1 MAKQYY
7 SPRNLKFLLYETHN
21 AEEVLQYERYA
32 HMDKET
38 MDMMLDT
45 AGQIGD
51 THLYP
56 HLKDMDKN
64 EPEAKD
70 GKVTVHPKVGS
81 WLKEMGEGGWISV
94 NAPLDAGGM
103 QAPTI
108 LESCFSFIFQ
118 AANNGVYPYVG
129 LTMGAANLIQS
140 FGTQELKDEFLPSMY
155 AGKYT
160 GTMCLTE
167 PDAGSSLADMKSS
180 ATPQSDGSYKIKGQK
195 IFITSGDHQH
205 ADNIIHLLLARI
217 DGAPAGTKGISLFV
231 VPKLRKEGDK
241 MIPNDIIAAS
251 IFHKMGQKS
260 APACHM
266 VMGEKDNCVGY
277 LVGQPNKG
285 LTYMFQMMN
294 EARIMVG
301 VTGVSIASAAYYSSL
316 EYANERPQGRRL
328 NEKDPLKPPTMII
341 NHPDVKRMLLMQ
353 KAIVEGSLSLVLECA
368 KYHDLS
374 HTTTGDEK
382 DKYALLLDLLTPIA
396 KTFPCEYGITSVS
409 NALQV
414 FGGYGFT
421 TDFELE
427 QFYRDIRITTIYEG
441 TTGIQSLDLLGRKVT
456 QANGKSLQYLRSM
469 IGMTIK
475 EAKTHDD
482 LKRYADQLENEVQR
496 MGQVTSHLLQFALKG
511 DNERFLADA
520 NLYLDL
526 FSIVTVGWQWL
537 KQAVVAKNAIV
548 TNNPQGSELDFYES
562 KVHTMKYWFHY
573 ELPKTQGLATRLM
586 DDEVL
591 TITDRTE
598 IFA

>member
-21 AEEVLQYERYA
+21 AEEVLQYEKYA

-56 HLKDMDKN
+56 YLKNMDRE

-70 GKVTVHPKVGS
+70 GKVTVHPKVGD

-140 FGTQELKDEFLPSMY
+140 FGTQELKDEYLPSMY
-155 AGKYT
+155 AGKFT

-231 VPKLRKEGDK
+231 VPKLRKEGDQ
-241 MIPNDIIAAS
+241 MVPNDIIAAS

-266 VMGEKDNCVGY
+266 VMGEKDDCVGY

-301 VTGVSIASAAYYSSL
+301 VTGVSIASAAYYAAL

-353 KAIVEGSLSLVLECA
+353 KAIVEGSLSLILECA
-368 KYHDLS
+368 KYHDLA
-374 HTTTGDEK
+374 HITTGDER

-409 NALQV
+409 NSLQV

-456 QANGKSLQYLRSM
+456 QANGKSIQYLRSM
-469 IGMTIK
+469 IGITITD
-475 EAKTHDD
+475 AKTHDD

-520 NLYLDL
+520 NLYMDL
-526 FSIVTVGWQWL
+526 FSIITVGWQWL
-537 KQAVVAKNAIV
+537 KQATVAKKEII

-573 ELPKTQGLATRLM
+573 EMPKTQGLATRLM

-591 TITDRTE
+591 TITDKTE

>member
-21 AEEVLQYERYA
+21 AEEVLKYEKYA

-56 HLKDMDKN
+56 YLKNMDRE

-70 GKVTVHPKVGS
+70 GKVTVHPKVGD

-129 LTMGAANLIQS
+129 LTKGAANLIQS
-140 FGTQELKDEFLPSMY
+140 FGTQELKDEYLPSMY
-155 AGKYT
+155 AGKFT

-231 VPKLRKEGDK
+231 VPKLRKEGDQ
-241 MIPNDIIAAS
+241 MVPNDIIAAS

-266 VMGEKDNCVGY
+266 VMGEKDDCVGY

-301 VTGVSIASAAYYSSL
+301 VTGVSIASAAYYAAL

-353 KAIVEGSLSLVLECA
+353 KAIVEGSLSLILECA
-368 KYHDLS
+368 KYHDLA
-374 HTTTGDEK
+374 HITTGDER

-409 NALQV
+409 NSLQV

-456 QANGKSLQYLRSM
+456 QANGKSIQYLRSM
-469 IGMTIK
+469 IGITITD
-475 EAKTHDD
+475 AKTHDD

-520 NLYLDL
+520 NLYMDL
-526 FSIVTVGWQWL
+526 FSIITVGWQWL
-537 KQAVVAKNAIV
+537 KQATVAKKEII

-573 ELPKTQGLATRLM
+573 EMPKTQGLATRLM

-591 TITDRTE
+591 TITDKTE